1 MPSRCKWTTIS
12 IQKSLSQLDLERRWL
27 SARITRGH
35 RNLCESRK
43 SEILSRIDALDLAMA
58 ATPAETAE
66 DLLIKLEH
74 LAEILFP
81 HVDAISPDTFE
92 EILFIAVLDDV
103 RTLAGHEINKA
114 AP

>member
-1 MPSRCKWTTIS
+1 MPSRCKLTTIS
-12 IQKSLSQLDLERRWL
+12 TQKTLSQLDLERRWL

-35 RNLCESRK
+35 RNLPESRK
-43 SEILSRIDALDLAMA
+43 SQILSRIDALDLAMA
-58 ATPAETAE
+58 ATSVETSE

-81 HVDAISPDTFE
+81 HLDATSPDTFE
-92 EILFIAVLDDV
+92 EILFFAILDDA
-103 RTLAGHEINKA
+103 RTLAGHEINKT